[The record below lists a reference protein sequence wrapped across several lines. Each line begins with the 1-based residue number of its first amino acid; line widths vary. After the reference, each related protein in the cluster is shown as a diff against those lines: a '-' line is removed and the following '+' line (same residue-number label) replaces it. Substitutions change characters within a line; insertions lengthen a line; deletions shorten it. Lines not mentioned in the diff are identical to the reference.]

1 MQFILNFAVDVFGE
15 VVLDE
20 LDAFEQGAGEGEDVG
35 LGRLDVE
42 VWLGHWSL
50 RDGFQQHSL

>member
-1 MQFILNFAVDVFGE
+1 MQFILNFAVDIFGE

-35 LGRLDVE
+35 LGGLDVE
-42 VWLGHWSL
+42 VGLGYWSL